1 MPSRMEL
8 PSKLGFPEAARRSGG
23 VLPVSA
29 EKAI

>member
-1 MPSRMEL
+1 MPSRMQVG
-8 PSKLGFPEAARRSGG
+8 SKFDFSEAARRPCG